1 MQKGR
6 RSLGAKRP
14 GLSSLRKRRPCKRRI
29 PWAEEK
35 AKERRCCGM
44 KHVKEFE
51 TIVIG
56 GGQAG
61 LSVSYHLKLDGRDHL
76 VLEQGAHAANTWR
89 NHRWDS
95 FTLNSPNWQC
105 QLECGGMPGKHPDGF
120 LSRDELVSYFER
132 YIELHRLPIQYET
145 RVFTVRGVTGGYAV
159 ETTAGT
165 FRAKNVV
172 VATGVCLPHI
182 PQFKGALSPDIRQ
195 MHSDSYRN
203 PDSLPAGAVLVV
215 GSAQSGAQIAE
226 ELLQSG
232 RRVYLSVSRSG
243 RAPRRY
249 RGRDINWWR
258 KALGMYE
265 RTVDQVASL
274 RVKFG
279 SYAHVSGRGGGR
291 TLNLHRFASD
301 GMTLLGRVMGLD
313 DATVILSRDLH
324 RNLAAADQFEAN
336 LVARIDSYIDKHELA
351 IPKEMLPQFTG
362 GFAQPERDEL
372 DLRQANVG
380 SVIWATGYSFDFS
393 MVRLPVFDA
402 SGYPIQQRGVT
413 IYPGLYFVG
422 LPWLHKAKSGLLFGV
437 SEDAA
442 HIALHI
448 INRET
453 AGFRHKNTFTEPELL
468 YGS

>member
-1 MQKGR
+1 
-6 RSLGAKRP
+6 
-14 GLSSLRKRRPCKRRI
+14 
-29 PWAEEK
+29 
-35 AKERRCCGM
+35 M
-44 KHVKEFE
+44 KQFREFH
-51 TIVIG
+51 TVIIG

-61 LSVSYHLKLDGRDHL
+61 LSVSYHLKLEGRDHI
-76 VLEQGAHAANTWR
+76 VLEQAARAANTWR

-95 FTLNSPNWQC
+95 FTLNNPNWQS
-105 QLECGGMPGKHPDGF
+105 QLQGAGIPGKDPDGF
-120 LSRDELVSYFER
+120 LSRDELVSYFEE
-132 YIELHRLPIQYET
+132 YIQQNRLPIRYET
-145 RVFTVRGVTGGYAV
+145 LVFTVKAVADGYAV

-172 VATGVCLPHI
+172 VATGACQKPHI
-182 PQFKGALSPDIRQ
+182 PRFKGALSPDIRQ
-195 MHSDSYRN
+195 LHSDSYRN

-226 ELLQSG
+226 ELYQSG

-243 RAPRRY
+243 RVPRRY

-258 KALGMYE
+258 NTLGLYE
-265 RTVDQVASL
+265 RTVDQLTSL
-274 RVKFG
+274 REKFG
-279 SYAHVSGRGGGR
+279 SYAHVSGAQGGR

-301 GMTLLGRVMGLD
+301 GVTLLGRVTGLD
-313 DATVILSRDLH
+313 SAIVGLARDLH
-324 RNLAAADQFEAN
+324 KNLAAADQWEAN
-336 LVARIDSYIDKHELA
+336 LVTRIDSYIEKRELT
-351 IPKEMLPQFTG
+351 IPQEVLPQFTG

-437 SEDAA
+437 S
-442 HIALHI
+442 
-448 INRET
+448 
-453 AGFRHKNTFTEPELL
+453 
-468 YGS
+468 

>member
-1 MQKGR
+1 
-6 RSLGAKRP
+6 
-14 GLSSLRKRRPCKRRI
+14 
-29 PWAEEK
+29 
-35 AKERRCCGM
+35 M
-44 KHVKEFE
+44 KHFREFE

-61 LSVSYHLKLDGRDHL
+61 LSVSYHLKLEGRDHI

-95 FTLNSPNWQC
+95 FTLNSPNWQS
-105 QLECGGMPGKHPDGF
+105 QLEGAGMPGKHPDGF
-120 LSRDELVSYFER
+120 LSRDELVSYLEK
-132 YIELHRLPIQYET
+132 YIEQNRLPIRYET
-145 RVFTVRGVTGGYAV
+145 RVFTVRAVAGGYAV
-159 ETTAGT
+159 ETSADT
-165 FRAKNVV
+165 FRANNVV

-182 PQFKGALSPDIRQ
+182 PRFKGALSPDIRQ
-195 MHSDSYRN
+195 LHSDSYRN

-226 ELLQSG
+226 ELHQSG
-232 RRVYLSVSRSG
+232 RRVYLNVSRSG

-265 RTVDQVASL
+265 RTVDQVTSL
-274 RVKFG
+274 REKFG
-279 SYAHVSGRGGGR
+279 SYAHVSGREGGH

-313 DATVILSRDLH
+313 GATVKLARDLH
-324 RNLAAADQFEAN
+324 KNLAAADQFEAN

-372 DLRQANVG
+372 DLRHANV
-380 SVIWATGYSFDFS
+380 STVIWATGYSFDFS
-393 MVRLPVFDA
+393 MVRLPVFDPN
-402 SGYPIQQRGVT
+402 GYPIQQRGVT

-422 LPWLHKAKSGLLFGV
+422 LPWLYKAKSGLLFGV

-442 HIALHI
+442 HIAFHI
-448 INRET
+448 INRERCV
-453 AGFRHKNTFTEPELL
+453 FQDKNTFAEPEAV
-468 YGS
+468 YES